1 MSQIIRV
8 EYQEVAQYY
17 TKFLLFLCSRIGDE
31 TIFTDRILLVFQYV
45 LPCRSVLFV
54 DFFFIF
60 FIFFGM
66 PGGEE

>member
-54 DFFFIF
+54 ELLLIYFFFC
-60 FIFFGM
+60 M
-66 PGGEE
+66 TGGEE